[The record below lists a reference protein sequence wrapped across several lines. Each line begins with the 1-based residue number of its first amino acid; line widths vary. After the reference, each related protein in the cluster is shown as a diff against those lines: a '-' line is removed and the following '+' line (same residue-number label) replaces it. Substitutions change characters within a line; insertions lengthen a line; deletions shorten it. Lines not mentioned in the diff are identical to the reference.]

1 MERKRWR
8 LTAPF
13 SGRIACK
20 LSGRTGDIPRLQP
33 AWNSPL
39 ETCPNL
45 RFGAQASCN
54 IRLRSLLRLRCPFC
68 QADRIR
74 LSGPKG
80 DIPRLQPARN
90 SPLKHCSNL
99 EALRIFPSFSWSGN
113 AAAGSAASR
122 CTESAL
128 SRRACELR
136 KASCNTHCVR
146 SYTCGFA
153 VLSAERIAVGS
164 PGRKATFASAYSYG
178 FACAV
183 LSAERIAVGSPGR
196 MASTVALQCV
206 AVYCA
211 IWHAAEWSTADAT
224 SCAAG
229 Q

>member
-1 MERKRWR
+1 MAAYRWR
-8 LTAPF
+8 F
-13 SGRIACK
+13 
-20 LSGRTGDIPRLQP
+20 IPESMIR
-33 AWNSPL
+33 WK
-39 ETCPNL
+39 
-45 RFGAQASCN
+45 ASCN
-54 IRLRSLLRLRCPFC
+54 IRLRSLLRLRYPFC
-68 QADRIR
+68 QAGR
-74 LSGPKG
+74 LRFSGQKG

-164 PGRKATFASAYSYG
+164 PGRKA
-178 FACAV
+178 
-183 LSAERIAVGSPGR
+183 
-196 MASTVALQCV
+196 STAALQCV
-206 AVYCA
+206 AVYCS
-211 IWHAAEWSTADAT
+211 IWRAGLMRQPQRVRWHDSRVSGEIFHKTYCIRLGELAKWSGVMLRVEFLRQKIQKPTPGT
-224 SCAAG
+224 
-229 Q
+229 